1 MTNLTNVKIN
11 RRKLFGFSASL
22 IAAKNIAYA
31 NISSNKSEVVIVG
44 GGFGGVSAARALNR
58 IAPQTNITLI
68 LDSHEFITCPFS
80 NAVIAGLK
88 ELKEITFKYDGLKNL
103 GLNIIVD
110 PVIEIE
116 PQSKF
121 VKLKS
126 GENIYYDR
134 LIISP
139 GISFKWEAFVNVN
152 SEIADNF
159 PHAWKAGNQTLLL
172 RNQIFSMRQGGT
184 IIIAPP
190 DNPFRCPPGPYERAS
205 LIAHYLKYNN
215 PKAKILIVDAKNK
228 FSKQSLFMSA
238 WDELYPGMIE
248 FIPFSDHAGIKEID
262 VENKKIST
270 YFEDFHADVINL
282 IPPQRAADLA
292 LKSGLTGTGD
302 WCEIDCL
309 TFESKVFKNIHILG
323 DAAIVGD
330 MPKSG
335 FSAST
340 QGKACAHAINDI
352 LNDKVPESA
361 LLMNTCY
368 SLVGPEYGISVAGVY
383 RSDKQNQ
390 NRLSSVP
397 GAGGTSEA
405 GKNPTLRHFEADFAR
420 GWYANL
426 TNEMFG

>member
-1 MTNLTNVKIN
+1 LTNVKIN
-11 RRKLFGFSASL
+11 RRNLFGFSAGL
-22 IAAKNIAYA
+22 IASKGIASANIAG
-31 NISSNKSEVVIVG
+31 NKSEVVIIG

-80 NAVIAGLK
+80 NAVIAGFK
-88 ELKEITFKYDGLKNL
+88 ELREITFRYDKLNSL

-110 PVIEIE
+110 PVMEIE
-116 PQSKF
+116 PLSKF

-126 GENIYYDR
+126 GQHIQYDR

-139 GISFKWEAFVNVN
+139 GISFKWDSFGKVN
-152 SEIADNF
+152 SELADIF
-159 PHAWKAGNQTLLL
+159 PHAWKAGEQTLLL
-172 RNQIFSMRQGGT
+172 RNQILSMRQGGT

-205 LIAHYLKYNN
+205 LIAHYLKFNN
-215 PKAKILIVDAKNK
+215 PTAKILIIDAKNK

-238 WDELYPGMIE
+238 WEELYPGMIS

-262 VENKKIST
+262 VKNKKIST
-270 YFEDFHADVINL
+270 YFEDFQADVINL

-292 LKSGLTGTGD
+292 INSGLSGSGD
-302 WCEIDCL
+302 WCEVDGL

-335 FSAST
+335 FSAAT
-340 QGKACAHAINDI
+340 QGKACAHVVNDI
-352 LNDKVPESA
+352 LNDKDPETA
-361 LLMNTCY
+361 ILMNTCY

-383 RSDKQNQ
+383 KSDRENQ

-405 GKNPTLRHFEADFAR
+405 GKHPELRQNEAAFAK

-426 TNEMFG
+426 TNEMFGI

>member
-1 MTNLTNVKIN
+1 LTNVKIN
-11 RRKLFGFSASL
+11 RRNLFGFSAGL
-22 IAAKNIAYA
+22 IASKGIASA
-31 NISSNKSEVVIVG
+31 NIVGNKSEVVIVG

-80 NAVIAGLK
+80 NAVIAGFK
-88 ELKEITFKYDGLKNL
+88 ELREITFRYDKLNSL

-110 PVIEIE
+110 PVMEIE
-116 PQSKF
+116 PLSKF

-126 GENIYYDR
+126 GQHIQYDR

-139 GISFKWEAFVNVN
+139 GISFKWDSFGKVN
-152 SEIADNF
+152 SELADIF
-159 PHAWKAGNQTLLL
+159 PHAWKAGEQTLLL
-172 RNQIFSMRQGGT
+172 RNQILSMRQGGT

-205 LIAHYLKYNN
+205 LIAHYLKFNN
-215 PKAKILIVDAKNK
+215 PTAKILIIDAKNK

-238 WDELYPGMIE
+238 WEELYPGMIS

-262 VENKKIST
+262 VKNKKIST
-270 YFEDFHADVINL
+270 YFEDFQADVINL

-292 LKSGLTGTGD
+292 INSGLSGSAD
-302 WCEIDCL
+302 WCEIDGL

-335 FSAST
+335 FSAAT
-340 QGKACAHAINDI
+340 QGKACAHVVNDI
-352 LNDKVPESA
+352 LNDKVPETA
-361 LLMNTCY
+361 ILMNTCY

-383 RSDKQNQ
+383 KSDRENQ

-405 GKNPTLRHFEADFAR
+405 GKHPELRQNEAAFAK

-426 TNEMFG
+426 THEMFGI

>member
-1 MTNLTNVKIN
+1 LTNVKIN
-11 RRKLFGFSASL
+11 RRNLFGFSAGL
-22 IAAKNIAYA
+22 IASKGIASANIAG
-31 NISSNKSEVVIVG
+31 NKSEVVIIG

-80 NAVIAGLK
+80 NAVIAGFK
-88 ELKEITFKYDGLKNL
+88 ELREITFRYDKLNSL

-110 PVIEIE
+110 PVMEIE
-116 PQSKF
+116 PLSKF

-126 GENIYYDR
+126 GQHIQYDR

-139 GISFKWEAFVNVN
+139 GISFKWDSFGKVN
-152 SEIADNF
+152 SELADIF
-159 PHAWKAGNQTLLL
+159 PHAWKAGEQTLLL
-172 RNQIFSMRQGGT
+172 RNQILSMRQGGT

-205 LIAHYLKYNN
+205 LIAHYLKFNN
-215 PKAKILIVDAKNK
+215 PTAKILIIDAKNK

-238 WDELYPGMIE
+238 WEELYPGIIS

-262 VENKKIST
+262 VKNKKIST
-270 YFEDFHADVINL
+270 YFEDFQADVINL

-292 LKSGLTGTGD
+292 INSGLSGSGD
-302 WCEIDCL
+302 WCEVDGL

-335 FSAST
+335 FSAAT
-340 QGKACAHAINDI
+340 QGKACAHVVNDI
-352 LNDKVPESA
+352 LNDKDPETA
-361 LLMNTCY
+361 ILMNTCY

-383 RSDKQNQ
+383 KSDRENQ

-405 GKNPTLRHFEADFAR
+405 GKHPELRQNEAAFAK

-426 TNEMFG
+426 TNEMFGI

>member
-1 MTNLTNVKIN
+1 MTNVKIN
-11 RRKLFGFSASL
+11 RRNLFGFSAGL
-22 IAAKNIAYA
+22 IASKGIASA
-31 NISSNKSEVVIVG
+31 NIVGNKSEVVIVG

-80 NAVIAGLK
+80 NAVIAGFK
-88 ELKEITFKYDGLKNL
+88 ELREITFRYDKLNSL

-110 PVIEIE
+110 PVMEIE
-116 PQSKF
+116 PLSKF

-126 GENIYYDR
+126 GQHIQYDR

-139 GISFKWEAFVNVN
+139 GISFKWDSFGKVN
-152 SEIADNF
+152 SELADIF
-159 PHAWKAGNQTLLL
+159 PHAWKAGEQTLLL
-172 RNQIFSMRQGGT
+172 RNQILSMRQGGT

-205 LIAHYLKYNN
+205 LIAHYLKFNN
-215 PKAKILIVDAKNK
+215 PTAKILIIDAKNK

-238 WDELYPGMIE
+238 WEELYPGMIS

-262 VENKKIST
+262 VKNKKIST
-270 YFEDFHADVINL
+270 YFEDFQADVINL

-292 LKSGLTGTGD
+292 INSGLSGSAD
-302 WCEIDCL
+302 WCEIDGL

-335 FSAST
+335 FSAAT
-340 QGKACAHAINDI
+340 QGKACAHVVNDI
-352 LNDKVPESA
+352 LNDKVPETA
-361 LLMNTCY
+361 ILMNTCY

-383 RSDKQNQ
+383 KSDRENQ

-405 GKNPTLRHFEADFAR
+405 GKHPELRQNEAAFAK

-426 TNEMFG
+426 THEMFGI